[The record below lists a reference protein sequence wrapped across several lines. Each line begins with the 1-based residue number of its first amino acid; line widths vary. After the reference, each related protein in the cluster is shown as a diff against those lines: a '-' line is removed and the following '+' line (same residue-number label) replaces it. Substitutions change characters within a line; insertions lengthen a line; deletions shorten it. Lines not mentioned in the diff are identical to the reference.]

1 MPERIQRILNRILE
15 WWKQFTSRQ
24 KALILSAIAVVVM
37 SLGILGFVVTRPT
50 NIDIVTA
57 KDATEANTIK
67 GLFDG
72 QGIWYQQSQDG
83 MTFTIH
89 KDAEADATILLGT
102 NGIYS
107 NGYSGGTSDSDYP
120 FSNVVDG
127 SFTTTEADKQR
138 KNQYFL
144 QKQMEQQL
152 ESLSNVKTAQ
162 VNLNIPADD
171 GTLAASKE
179 EASANVLLGLSDS
192 MSGDQASA
200 IAKYIATGLGNTTT
214 KKITIIDSDDNI
226 LFSGGE
232 ESTSAGQASSNLS
245 VKQQTENYVA
255 NKVKKVLS
263 ENSGGNAVY
272 DNVQVSPNLSMD
284 FSKTKTKDFKYSVA
298 DGMTQGYLD
307 SRTEKTTSS
316 DNGTSGTPGTDSN
329 DDPTYVTEDSSKSHS
344 ESSDVTEDYL
354 PNETITTTEGEP
366 GAVDPEKSSIAIT
379 AYNNVIYDEDT
390 MKASGQLNGT
400 TFDEFVSKNSA
411 MTSTTPDASLITA
424 VSRATGIPE
433 ANISITSYDVP
444 QFHYSENGRTWVEW
458 LEIAMA
464 VLIFLLLGFVAFRSF
479 KKEKEEEAAE
489 EVSVETLLEEQQE
502 EENLEDI
509 GYNEKSEARL
519 LIEKFVDEKPEAV
532 ANLLR
537 NWLNED
543 WGE

>member
-1 MPERIQRILNRILE
+1 MI
-15 WWKQFTSRQ
+15 
-24 KALILSAIAVVVM
+24 SAVAVVVM

-50 NIDIVTA
+50 NMDIVTA

-89 KDAEADATILLGT
+89 KSSEADATILLGT

-107 NGYSGGTSDSDYP
+107 NGYSGNSADSDYP
-120 FSNVVDG
+120 FANVVDG

-144 QKQMEQQL
+144 QKQMERQL
-152 ESLSNVKTAQ
+152 ESLSNVKSAQ
-162 VNLNIPADD
+162 VNLNIPKDD

-179 EASANVLLGLSDS
+179 EASANVLLGLSGD

-200 IAKYIATGLGNTTT
+200 IAKYIATGLGNTST

-232 ESTSAGQASSNLS
+232 ESTSAGRASSNLS
-245 VKQQTENYVA
+245 VRQQAENYVA

-284 FSKTKTKDFKYSVA
+284 FSKVKKQDYKYYVN

-329 DDPTYVTEDSSKSHS
+329 DDPTYVTQDSNKSHS

-354 PNETITTTEGEP
+354 PNELITITEGEP
-366 GAVDPEKSSIAIT
+366 GVVDAEKSSIAIT
-379 AYNNVIYDEDT
+379 AYNNVVYDEDT
-390 MKASGQLNGT
+390 MKASGQLKGT

-433 ANISITSYDVP
+433 ANISLTSYDVP

-458 LEIAMA
+458 LEIALA
-464 VLIFLLLGFVAFRSF
+464 VLILLLLGFVAFRSF
-479 KKEKEEEAAE
+479 RKEKEEEAAE
-489 EVSVETLLEEQQE
+489 EVSVETLLEEQQQ

-509 GYNEKSEARL
+509 GYNEKSEVRL
-519 LIEKFVDEKPEAV
+519 LIEKFVDEKPEAA

>member
-1 MPERIQRILNRILE
+1 MPERIQTILNRIIE

-24 KALILSAIAVVVM
+24 KALLISAVAVVVM

-50 NIDIVTA
+50 NMDIVTA

-72 QGIWYQQSQDG
+72 QSIWYEQSQDG

-89 KDAEADATILLGT
+89 KKDEADATILLGT

-107 NGYSGGTSDSDYP
+107 NGYSGSTAESDYP

-127 SFTTTEADKQR
+127 SFTATEADKQR
-138 KNQYFL
+138 KSQYFL
-144 QKQMEQQL
+144 QKQMERQL
-152 ESLSNVKTAQ
+152 QSLSNVKSAQ
-162 VNLNIPADD
+162 VNLNIPRDD

-179 EASANVLLGLSDS
+179 EASANVLLGLSDN
-192 MSGDQASA
+192 MSGDQAAA

-232 ESTSAGQASSNLS
+232 ESTLAGQASSNLT

-284 FSKTKTKDFKYSVA
+284 FSKKKIRDYKYSVNE
-298 DGMTQGYLD
+298 GMTQGYLN
-307 SRTEKTTSS
+307 SRSEKTTSS
-316 DNGTSGTPGTDSN
+316 DNGVSGVPGTDSN
-329 DDPTYVTEDSSKSHS
+329 DDPTYVTQDNNNSHS

-354 PNETITTTEGEP
+354 PNETITITEGDP

-390 MKASGQLNGT
+390 MKANGQLKGT
-400 TFDEFVSKNSA
+400 TFDEFVAKNSA
-411 MTSTTPDASLITA
+411 MTTTTPDTALITA
-424 VSRATGIPE
+424 VSHATGIPE
-433 ANISITSYDVP
+433 ANISLTSYDVP
-444 QFHYSENGRTWVEW
+444 QFHYSENGRSWIEW

-479 KKEKEEEAAE
+479 RKEKEEEAAE

>member
-1 MPERIQRILNRILE
+1 MPERIQTILNRIIE

-24 KALILSAIAVVVM
+24 KALLISAVAVVVM

-50 NIDIVTA
+50 NMDIVTA

-72 QGIWYQQSQDG
+72 QSIWYEQSQDG

-89 KDAEADATILLGT
+89 KKDEADATILLGT

-107 NGYSGGTSDSDYP
+107 NGYSGSTAESDYP

-127 SFTTTEADKQR
+127 SFTATEADKQR
-138 KNQYFL
+138 KSQYFL
-144 QKQMEQQL
+144 QKQMERQL
-152 ESLSNVKTAQ
+152 QSLSNVKSAQ
-162 VNLNIPADD
+162 VNLNIPRDD

-179 EASANVLLGLSDS
+179 EASANVLLGLSDN
-192 MSGDQASA
+192 MSGDQAAA

-232 ESTSAGQASSNLS
+232 ESTLAGQASSNLT

-284 FSKTKTKDFKYSVA
+284 FSKKKISDYKYYVNE
-298 DGMTQGYLD
+298 GMTQGYLNNR
-307 SRTEKTTSS
+307 SEKTTSS
-316 DNGTSGTPGTDSN
+316 DNGVSGVPGTDSN
-329 DDPTYVTEDSSKSHS
+329 DDPTYVMQDNNNSHS

-354 PNETITTTEGEP
+354 PNETVTVTEGDP

-390 MKASGQLNGT
+390 MKANGQLKGT
-400 TFDEFVSKNSA
+400 TFDEFVAKNSA
-411 MTSTTPDASLITA
+411 MTTTTPDTALITA
-424 VSRATGIPE
+424 VSHATGIPE
-433 ANISITSYDVP
+433 ANISLTSYDVP
-444 QFHYSENGRTWVEW
+444 QFHYSENGRSWIDW

-479 KKEKEEEAAE
+479 RKEKEEEAAE